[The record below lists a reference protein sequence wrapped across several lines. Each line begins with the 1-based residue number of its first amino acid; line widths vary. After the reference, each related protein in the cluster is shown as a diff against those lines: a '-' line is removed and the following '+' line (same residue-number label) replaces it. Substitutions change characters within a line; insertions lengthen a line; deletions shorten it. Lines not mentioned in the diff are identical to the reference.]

1 MSETWLK
8 QVAYSVQDRTKM
20 PPKDDCAKSKQQ
32 PIEWT
37 ENHDLL
43 LMREMLISDLFLY
56 KKGST
61 NRGLV
66 WDSIVENLNLIETP
80 VFGLKDKR
88 SVRDRWTLIK
98 YKKKTREEEA
108 ASDVAADEPT
118 KIESLIEELCDK
130 EESLLMLMLT

>member
-1 MSETWLK
+1 MDFTSGEYFLSIGLAVAIPRQREISCFAVVSETWLK

-20 PPKDDCAKSKQQ
+20 PPKDDCAKSKPQ
-32 PIEWT
+32 PIDWT

-66 WDSIVENLNLIETP
+66 WDP
-80 VFGLKDKR
+80 
-88 SVRDRWTLIK
+88 
-98 YKKKTREEEA
+98 
-108 ASDVAADEPT
+108 
-118 KIESLIEELCDK
+118 
-130 EESLLMLMLT
+130 